1 MSQGTSPGDPAVS
14 FLQLRKLVGF
24 IGVLLPV
31 VLPLGYLAFFHSSG
45 FPDSVSGYYYTGMR
59 NVFVGALCVL
69 GVFLVAYRAYGDK
82 WDNWITNIAGAF
94 AVCVAFFPTQP
105 VGATPHQKNIGH
117 LHFVFAAL
125 LFTMLAIMALRFTK
139 TDQDD
144 PGREKRLR
152 NIFYR
157 ICAALIAGSMVA
169 ALISNLPA
177 LYQNTPSLFVFET
190 IAIEAFG
197 ISWLVKGE
205 VVRPLNDPKPA
216 ALTALTAEPPAHSGA
231 VG

>member
-1 MSQGTSPGDPAVS
+1 
-14 FLQLRKLVGF
+14 
-24 IGVLLPV
+24 
-31 VLPLGYLAFFHSSG
+31 
-45 FPDSVSGYYYTGMR
+45 
-59 NVFVGALCVL
+59 
-69 GVFLVAYRAYGDK
+69 
-82 WDNWITNIAGAF
+82 
-94 AVCVAFFPTQP
+94 
-105 VGATPHQKNIGH
+105 
-117 LHFVFAAL
+117 
-125 LFTMLAIMALRFTK
+125 
-139 TDQDD
+139 
-144 PGREKRLR
+144 
-152 NIFYR
+152 
-157 ICAALIAGSMVA
+157 MVA